1 LGETLLTIKAVIF
14 DLDGTLV
21 NFNLDIKSI
30 RAETIRFLK
39 GQGYPSSLF
48 SMKETIYKMLG
59 NLEVYMK
66 TKGEEASKFSKIKK
80 SVLSIADRYELEATQ
95 TTHLIQGVLETVKAL
110 RKMRLKTA
118 LFTIRGPAAT
128 DHFIRQYDVARFF
141 DAVITREDTV
151 AVKPD
156 PAHLK
161 AVLKILRIQPSE
173 AVVVGDSVLDMQCA
187 RKLDMI
193 AVGVSTGIASPQELA
208 QAQASYL
215 ISSIMEIPRL
225 IQQLNSRKK
234 N

>member
-1 LGETLLTIKAVIF
+1 
-14 DLDGTLV
+14 
-21 NFNLDIKSI
+21 
-30 RAETIRFLK
+30 
-39 GQGYPSSLF
+39 
-48 SMKETIYKMLG
+48 MKETIYKMLG

-80 SVLSIADRYELEATQ
+80 SVLSIADRYELKATQ

-110 RKMRLKTA
+110 RKMGLKTA

-128 DHFIRQYDVARFF
+128 DHFLRQYDVARLF

-173 AVVVGDSVLDMQCA
+173 AVVVGDSVLDMKCA

-208 QAQASYL
+208 QAEATYL
-215 ISSIMEIPRL
+215 ISSITEIPSL
-225 IQQLNSRKK
+225 VQQLNKREK
-234 N
+234 NCL

>member
-1 LGETLLTIKAVIF
+1 MTIKAVIF

-21 NFNLDIKSI
+21 NFSLDTRSL
-30 RAETIRFLK
+30 RAETIQFLK

-48 SMKETIYKMLG
+48 SMKEIVHKMLG

-66 TKGEEASKFSKIKK
+66 TKGEEASKFSKLKK

-95 TTHLIQGVLETVKAL
+95 TTHLIQGVLETVEAL
-110 RKMRLKTA
+110 RKMGLKTA
-118 LFTIRGPAAT
+118 LFTIRGRVAT
-128 DHFIRQYDVARFF
+128 DHFLRRYDVVRLF

-187 RKLDMI
+187 RRLNMI

-215 ISSIMEIPRL
+215 ISSITEIPRL
-225 IQQLNSRKK
+225 VQQLNNREK
-234 N
+234 NCL